1 MYASNGKPTA
11 VITDPSLLDLSVYKS
26 TIPVVDEDGFR
37 LDASGNKLYK

>member
-1 MYASNGKPTA
+1 MNISGGGVKLNAKNSSFDY
-11 VITDPSLLDLSVYKS
+11 LKS